1 MSWEVIRYEH
11 PAIFVRNTAGVV
23 HQFAVSDDMTLESES
38 SRFDRGSA
46 RRAAI
51 EYLYKLRQSQAA

>member
-23 HQFAVSDDMTLESES
+23 HQFVVSDDITLKGES
-38 SRFDRGSA
+38 SRFDRGPA
-46 RRAAI
+46 RLAAI
-51 EYLYKLRQSQAA
+51 EYLYKLRQSRAA